1 MAQYIR
7 DVMTPNP
14 VILSATSTLVEAAMA
29 MRDFDVGAIIV
40 LDDGRVYGIATDRDI
55 VVRAIANGNYPAT
68 TKLGE
73 VCSRK
78 LATVAPSD
86 TIDVAV
92 RLMRDRAIRRL
103 PVVENGQPVGIVS
116 IGDLSSERE
125 PYSPWLTSAMR
136 LLIARES
143 GCDCC
148 LPCLGSMKGASEVP
162 ACPQIWCLASH
173 EAAIY
178 PLKA

>member
-40 LDDGRVYGIATDRDI
+40 LDDGQVYGIATDRDI

-92 RLMRDRAIRRL
+92 RLMRDKAIRRL

-125 PYSPWLTSAMR
+125 PYSP
-136 LLIARES
+136 
-143 GCDCC
+143 
-148 LPCLGSMKGASEVP
+148 
-162 ACPQIWCLASH
+162 LADISN
-173 EAAIY
+173 A
-178 PLKA
+178 PPNR